1 MMALHAFTRYDFTSC
16 FVRKGKVPL
25 LKYQN
30 HMTIIAMDQRP
41 GNILPASIVDIMEQ
55 ELETHSEDDEDDD
68 EEWQNNRIQ

>member
-1 MMALHAFTRYDFTSC
+1 
-16 FVRKGKVPL
+16 
-25 LKYQN
+25 
-30 HMTIIAMDQRP
+30 MTIIAMDQRP